1 MGKKI
6 RLLGIL
12 FGSMLLLSACR
23 TKEKEKEPTPTP
35 EPTIGQEQPTVTTE
49 PAPSATSAP
58 SVTPVQDGLVFRLET
73 EEYSAKEG
81 DVEVFRS
88 KLVYPVFEGGCADVL
103 NEFVLSM
110 IGGFRLRL
118 SLSEEN
124 ARLNYAEFSGEDID
138 YAFPEE
144 EELAITVAAETEE
157 WISFSSLWY
166 GNTGGPHPNTYCKAY
181 VREKADGSEVKIA
194 EYLEQYGLTLSET
207 AAYAAEQVLAVSEEG
222 MFWDEEGLP
231 EAFLKILEEDQW
243 YLTEKG
249 LMLFAN
255 PYELA
260 AFVYGRIEYEIPYEV
275 LQQGLKNQ

>member
-6 RLLGIL
+6 RLFGIL
-12 FGSMLLLSACR
+12 LGGMFLLSACR
-23 TKEKEKEPTPTP
+23 AKEEKKEPTPT
-35 EPTIGQEQPTVTTE
+35 IRQEQTATPTESV
-49 PAPSATSAP
+49 PSATPAQSGR
-58 SVTPVQDGLVFRLET
+58 VLRWET
-73 EEYSAKEG
+73 EEHSAKEG

-118 SLSEEN
+118 PLSEEN
-124 ARLNYAEFSGEDID
+124 ARLNYAEYSGEEIE

-144 EELAITVAAETEE
+144 EELDITIAAETEE
-157 WISFSSLWY
+157 WISFSSRWY
-166 GNTGGPHPNTYCKAY
+166 TYTGGPHPNTYCKAY
-181 VREKADGSEVKIA
+181 VRRKADGGEIKIE
-194 EYLEQYGLTLSET
+194 EYLEQYVLTPEET
-207 AAYAAEQVLAVSEEG
+207 AAYAAEKVLAVSEEG

-260 AFVYGRIEYEIPYEV
+260 AYVYGKIEYEIPYEV

>member
-6 RLLGIL
+6 RLFGIL
-12 FGSMLLLSACR
+12 LGGMFLLSACR
-23 TKEKEKEPTPTP
+23 AKEEKKEPTPT
-35 EPTIGQEQPTVTTE
+35 IRQEQTATPTESV
-49 PAPSATSAP
+49 PSATPTESVP
-58 SVTPVQDGLVFRLET
+58 SVTPAQSGRVLRWET
-73 EEYSAKEG
+73 EEHSAKEG

-118 SLSEEN
+118 PLSEEN
-124 ARLNYAEFSGEDID
+124 ARLNYAEYSGEEIE

-144 EELAITVAAETEE
+144 EELDITIAAETEE
-157 WISFSSLWY
+157 WISFSSRWY
-166 GNTGGPHPNTYCKAY
+166 TYTGGPHPNTYCKAY
-181 VREKADGSEVKIA
+181 VRRKADGGEIKIE
-194 EYLEQYGLTLSET
+194 EYLEQYVLTPEET
-207 AAYAAEQVLAVSEEG
+207 AAYAAEKVLAVSEEG

-260 AFVYGRIEYEIPYEV
+260 AYVYGKIEYEIPYEV